1 MNTCKPIQS
10 LNSAAASNR
19 YHTLPFLCPS
29 PLSCRDREQVPLC
42 LVGLLHQAPD
52 PHGSA
57 SRASISGTCSSVWR
71 MRDLPVAPISSTRA
85 FSNRLDVKEERWG
98 GGGGGGQET
107 MKCMERPTA
116 PTTDREHKR
125 LLYVKRRRKGDLA
138 HYKVYQIHLITWN
151 TIVAILDGLSTSLL
165 I

>member
-19 YHTLPFLCPS
+19 CHTLPFLCPS

-57 SRASISGTCSSVWR
+57 SHASISGTCSSVWR

-98 GGGGGGQET
+98 GGGGGQET

-116 PTTDREHKR
+116 PTTEREHKR